1 MSKLDERKQI
11 YQERLDELKKHYSSK
26 VIVNDLNP
34 NEENVHNRGI
44 SAGYF
49 DLDVEDISDFSI
61 KDKIL
66 YFDGI
71 IKGIENLKKYANSE
85 KEDKENSYLEARKS
99 YLRVLGNWEAIGVIK
114 ANTSKLE
121 NCEIRDFDEGVSTG
135 YVTGMT
141 LDVVFEELRG
151 RKRAKVTFDDYVEKR
166 RKNKKYIR

>member
-1 MSKLDERKQI
+1 MSKLDERKKI
-11 YQERLDELKKHYSSK
+11 YQERLDELKKYYSSK

-71 IKGIENLKKYANSE
+71 IKGIENLKKYVNSE
-85 KEDKENSYLEARKS
+85 KEDKEHNYIESRRSYLK
-99 YLRVLGNWEAIGVIK
+99 VLGNWEAIGIIK

-121 NCEIRDFDEGVSTG
+121 NSELRHFDEGVSTG
-135 YVTGMT
+135 IVTGKT
-141 LDVVFEELRG
+141 LDDVFEELR
-151 RKRAKVTFDDYVEKR
+151 RNRLKKSTDDYLEER
-166 RKNKKYIR
+166 RSSHKKYVR